1 MDELRG
7 MEAAGVRAH
16 LALALDVADPEEAVA
31 LARSLAPVI
40 GVAKVG
46 LELWALAGPA
56 VVGELR
62 SSGLEVF
69 CDLKCHDIPT
79 TVGRAA
85 RAVGTLGAR
94 WLTVHGAGGRAMV
107 DAAVSGF
114 SEGADAAGSR
124 PARLVGLA
132 PGVLAVTVLTSA
144 ADPEPGVVAERAALA
159 ADAGC
164 AGIVAAATDLALVEG
179 VAPGLVRVVPGIR
192 PAGSAR
198 DDQARV
204 ASPAQAIEMGA
215 DVLVLGRAVTRAPD
229 PLAAAR
235 AIAEE
240 VASALDRR
248 AAASK
253 EPGRASPAR

>member
-1 MDELRG
+1 
-7 MEAAGVRAH
+7 
-16 LALALDVADPEEAVA
+16 
-31 LARSLAPVI
+31 
-40 GVAKVG
+40 
-46 LELWALAGPA
+46 
-56 VVGELR
+56 
-62 SSGLEVF
+62 
-69 CDLKCHDIPT
+69 
-79 TVGRAA
+79 
-85 RAVGTLGAR
+85 
-94 WLTVHGAGGRAMV
+94 
-107 DAAVSGF
+107 
-114 SEGADAAGSR
+114 
-124 PARLVGLA
+124 
-132 PGVLAVTVLTSA
+132 
-144 ADPEPGVVAERAALA
+144 
-159 ADAGC
+159 
-164 AGIVAAATDLALVEG
+164 